1 MHELNDAAP
10 AAAPAAAAGSSPLPA
25 GAAPLAGTLGEL
37 AIVESGARSSTEPS
51 AAASA
56 ASAASSAP
64 LPGATSGGGGW
75 PAGLGGGAVLDAVPL
90 VSVAVDP
97 EEELVQALV
106 CPLTLEMMENPVLAM
121 DGFTYE
127 RSAIEAFF
135 RHTKHSG
142 QLLTSPMSRR
152 VLESERLLPNRAL
165 KAVIEARKRMRMNVR
180 APSRPFSRQ
189 NSQNASD
196 RAVDGAHDGALDG
209 LPGVVPGG
217 GVLPSATSLIET
229 ELGIGGQHVSPA
241 RRVVSPSTRPLERAV
256 SSAAAAAPVPPDG
269 APYRAPPAYLGAPY
283 RAPTPGGA
291 PPAYLGAPYRAP
303 TPDGAP
309 PASTASVASLPTAMQ
324 VIVIL

>member
-10 AAAPAAAAGSSPLPA
+10 AAAPAAASGASPRPA

-37 AIVESGARSSTEPS
+37 AFVESGAPSSTEPP

-56 ASAASSAP
+56 AP

-135 RHTKHSG
+135 RHTKHNG

-196 RAVDGAHDGALDG
+196 RAVEVYALDFDGAFEQEEAMLSEIRSHHDANERCPLRR
-209 LPGVVPGG
+209 LPR
-217 GVLPSATSLIET
+217 AA
-229 ELGIGGQHVSPA
+229 A
-241 RRVVSPSTRPLERAV
+241 RRR
-256 SSAAAAAPVPPDG
+256 
-269 APYRAPPAYLGAPY
+269 
-283 RAPTPGGA
+283 
-291 PPAYLGAPYRAP
+291 
-303 TPDGAP
+303 
-309 PASTASVASLPTAMQ
+309 
-324 VIVIL
+324 